1 MASSAS
7 SRGGAIVGINVTP
20 LVDITLVLLVI
31 FMVTARL
38 IVAPQSIALDLPKAD
53 TGQSTQE
60 VFALELLPD
69 GSRHVNGTRVEED
82 DNLVALAHAALH
94 KIRELR
100 TVIRADGGVPHRSV
114 IHALDLLRKAGI
126 VRIAFGVVPEP
137 KAQRPAGATG
147 I

>member
-1 MASSAS
+1 MASSVS

-60 VFALELLPD
+60 VFGLELLPD
-69 GSRHVNGTRVEED
+69 GSRQVNGTRVEED
-82 DNLVALAHAALH
+82 EKLVALAHAALH
-94 KIRELR
+94 RNRELR

-137 KAQRPAGATG
+137 RAKSQPGTEG